1 MSDPLQSFRQPMVT
15 ATGVMLGFILSY
27 LANWAKAE
35 VPRGVLLAVITGI
48 CLFVGTGLLILCLF
62 RMLQLDYPRPSAD
75 RYYNITLWCFIVGII
90 LAFVGVFVDMS
101 AEFML
106 S

>member
-1 MSDPLQSFRQPMVT
+1 MNDPLHTYRQPMVT

-27 LANWAKAE
+27 LANWAKSE
-35 VPRGVLLAVITGI
+35 VPRGVLLAALTGV

-62 RMLQLDYPRPSAD
+62 RMLQLDYPRAAAD
-75 RYYNITLWCFIVGII
+75 RYYNFTLGCFIVGII

-101 AEFML
+101 AEFMVT
-106 S
+106 

>member
-1 MSDPLQSFRQPMVT
+1 MVT

-27 LANWAKAE
+27 LANWAKSEA
-35 VPRGVLLAVITGI
+35 PRGALLAVITGI
-48 CLFVGTGLLILCLF
+48 SLLIGTGLLILCLF
-62 RMLQLDYPRPSAD
+62 RMLQLDYPRATAD
-75 RYYNITLWCFIVGII
+75 RFYNVTLWCFIVGII

-101 AEFML
+101 AEFMV

>member
-1 MSDPLQSFRQPMVT
+1 MNDPLQSFRQPMVT

-27 LANWAKAE
+27 VALWTRSEAE
-35 VPRGVLLAVITGI
+35 AGMLFALSTGI

-62 RMLQLDYPRPSAD
+62 RMLQLDYPPATAD

-90 LAFVGVFVDMS
+90 LAFVGVVRYPPP
-101 AEFML
+101 
-106 S
+106 